1 MTDHESTLPEPPTT
15 PTGPM
20 ASPPLGSPPPPVA
33 PLAVPPAPVAPLPVP
48 PAPPARRSNRTLFI
62 VIGVVVVLVLIGG
75 IVSLVSRQNSR
86 FTIVPSAST
95 DGTFH
100 AGDCVTLTSTTVHNA
115 DCSSAHD
122 AQIIQVIHG
131 SETCPAGT
139 QEFDVTD
146 NTGNLCL
153 DKGNSSSG

>member
-1 MTDHESTLPEPPTT
+1 MTDE
-15 PTGPM
+15 
-20 ASPPLGSPPPPVA
+20 SPPSAPQTPPPSAVPPPPPGTV
-33 PLAVPPAPVAPLPVP
+33 PAPAPGAQLPMP
-48 PAPPARRSNRTLFI
+48 PGPPRRGGISTRYI
-62 VIGVVVVLVLIGG
+62 VIGVVVLLLIIGG
-75 IVSLVSRQNSR
+75 IASIFARQNSH

-100 AGDCVTLTSTTVHNA
+100 AGDCVTLNSTSVHYA

-131 SETCPAGT
+131 SQSCPSGT
-139 QEFDVTD
+139 EEYDVND

-153 DKGNSSSG
+153 DKSNSST